1 MRRGRLIIVMALLL
15 AGYTAGRCYPEA
27 FHRLKEEL
35 SEMVSGDAEYIEAI
49 EAMGSE
55 FIESIR
61 NGELRQTMSE
71 ELHRADEFM
80 ESAREQ
86 WRQALEPHEEAEPV
100 EAPEPKEGELP
111 AVVSAFIAE
120 QLSFSQSVPE
130 NVRMDMPSLPFDYAC
145 PVEGS
150 GSSGFGFREHP
161 IEQGIKF
168 HFGTDFA
175 ANGGTAVS
183 AFAAGSV
190 IEAGKDEGYGNYV
203 VISHGGE
210 AETLY
215 AHLSSICVSEGD
227 RVELGQL
234 IGQVGATGL
243 ATGPHLHFELKLE
256 DYYLNPE
263 FYL

>member
-1 MRRGRLIIVMALLL
+1 MRRGRLIFVVALL
-15 AGYTAGRCYPEA
+15 AGFAALRYYPGA
-27 FHRLKEEL
+27 LQRLRAEL
-35 SEMVSGDAEYIEAI
+35 GEVISGDAEYIEAI
-49 EAMGSE
+49 EAMGSS

-61 NGELRQTMSE
+61 NGELRQTMNE
-71 ELHRADEFM
+71 ELHRADEFI
-80 ESAREQ
+80 ENAREQ
-86 WRQALEPHEEAEPV
+86 WRQALEPPEEAAPAEMAEP
-100 EAPEPKEGELP
+100 EEGELP

-130 NVRMDMPSLPFDYAC
+130 NVRMDMPLLPFEYAC

-183 AFAAGSV
+183 AFASGKV
-190 IEAGKDEGYGNYV
+190 IAVGKDEGYGNYI
-203 VISHGGE
+203 VISHGAE

-215 AHLSSICVSEGD
+215 AHLSRICVSEGEE
-227 RVELGQL
+227 VELGQL

-243 ATGPHLHFELKLE
+243 TTGPHLHFELKLE